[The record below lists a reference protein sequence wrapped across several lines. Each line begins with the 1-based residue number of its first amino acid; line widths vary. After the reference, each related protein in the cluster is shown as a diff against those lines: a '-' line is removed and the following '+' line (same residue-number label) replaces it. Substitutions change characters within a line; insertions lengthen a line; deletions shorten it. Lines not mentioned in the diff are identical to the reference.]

1 MLHRNRSYPIG
12 MVEAYWGQGSK
23 SPLLYE
29 VHGKNV
35 QYGNSTSDEGDSK
48 PSSKR
53 KLILL
58 GYRGV

>member
-1 MLHRNRSYPIG
+1 MLDRNRSYPIG

-35 QYGNSTSDEGDSK
+35 LYGDSTSEEANSK
-48 PSSKR
+48 PSSER
-53 KLILL
+53 RLILR
-58 GYRGV
+58 GY

>member
-1 MLHRNRSYPIG
+1 

-35 QYGNSTSDEGDSK
+35 QYGDSTNDEGDSK

>member
-1 MLHRNRSYPIG
+1 

-35 QYGNSTSDEGDSK
+35 LYGDSTSEEANSK
-48 PSSKR
+48 PSSER
-53 KLILL
+53 RLILWD
-58 GYRGV
+58 YRGV

>member
-1 MLHRNRSYPIG
+1 

-35 QYGNSTSDEGDSK
+35 QYGDYTSEEGDSK
-48 PSSKR
+48 PSSER
-53 KLILL
+53 RLILR